1 MRIEKFK
8 LTTAQLAV
16 GIAILTLGTKLLAFV
31 RELVLANFFGAGT
44 VTDAYVMAQS
54 IPNILLAGLI
64 SAAAISY
71 MPIFSRITESEG
83 LREGNLF
90 TSRLLNAMLIISV
103 AAAVLG
109 AIFARHLVSVFARGY
124 DEPTAALTAWYLRPA
139 FAMAIF
145 NVLVYIFEAFLQYKE
160 IFFPQIIFGYL
171 QNISVIAFVVI
182 AAKTDYHLL
191 ILGTLVGWVA
201 RGLGC
206 LWTARRRGYR
216 YSADFKFDA
225 AVKEAVTLALPIF
238 IGGSVNQ
245 INTFVDRALASDL
258 RSGSVSALN
267 YGNTIINSIVML
279 TVSILVIIVYPKLN
293 KAFAAGDRERVGELA
308 ERGINIL
315 ALISIPFSMGAMLY
329 ARPVIQ
335 LIYEHGAFDAAA
347 TDLTSSAFFY
357 YAIGLSFIT
366 FNQLITKVFYSMHD
380 TKTAVGCSV
389 VAVAVN
395 IVLNLILVRY
405 MQHSGLALATSIAQ
419 ALNAALLWYSF
430 RRKHPDI
437 ELLSSKRKLLQ
448 VFIFSAISV
457 GISYLCFRLLNDTII
472 CSQMPSMLAALAL
485 AVLLY
490 LLLLKIAK
498 FSELSLIKDLF
509 GQ

>member
-1 MRIEKFK
+1 MRTKKFQ
-8 LTTAQLAV
+8 LTTAQVAA

-31 RELVLANFFGAGT
+31 RELVLANYFGAGT

-54 IPNILLAGLI
+54 IPNILLAGLV

-71 MPIFSRITESEG
+71 MPIFSSITEGEG

-90 TSRLLNAMLIISV
+90 TSRLLNAMLIISTV
-103 AAAVLG
+103 AAALG
-109 AIFARHLVSVFARGY
+109 ALFARPLVSIFAPGY
-124 DEPTAALTAWYLRPA
+124 GEQAAALTAWYLRLA
-139 FAMAIF
+139 FATAIF
-145 NVLVYIFEAFLQYKE
+145 NVLVCIFEAFLQYRE
-160 IFFPQIIFGYL
+160 IFFPQIAFGYL
-171 QNISVIAFVVI
+171 QNISVIVFVVI

-191 ILGTLVGWVA
+191 ILGVLVGWAA

-206 LWTARRRGYR
+206 LWTAGRNGYS
-216 YSADFKFDA
+216 YSADFKFGS
-225 AVKEAVTLALPIF
+225 AVRETVTLALPIF

-245 INTFVDRALASDL
+245 INTFVDRMLASDL

-293 KAFAAGDRERVGELA
+293 KAFAAGELERVGELT

-329 ARPVIQ
+329 AKPVIQ

-389 VAVAVN
+389 AAVAANV
-395 IVLNLILVRY
+395 VLNLILVRY
-405 MQHSGLALATSIAQ
+405 MEHSGLALATSIAQ
-419 ALNAALLWYSF
+419 ALNAALLWYRF

-437 ELLSSKRKLLQ
+437 ELLSSKKKLLQ
-448 VFIFSAISV
+448 VFLFSAISV
-457 GISYLCFRLLNDTII
+457 GLSYLCFRLLNDKII

-485 AVLLY
+485 AVVLY
-490 LLLLKIAK
+490 LVMLKIAR